1 MDIVRSVVM
10 VVSCCLIFDYH
21 APRLLVAQTPPLTAQ
36 RQPSAEPPRPWNRGS
51 GKANQ
56 CAARCPQ
63 SVQYE
68 RPRHRLL
75 LSLHACQESRQRGM
89 NDIHFHPVEPRTVR
103 LCLTYKF

>member
-36 RQPSAEPPRPWNRGS
+36 RQPSAEPSRPWNRGS

-75 LSLHACQESRQRGM
+75 LSFTPARRAARGG
-89 NDIHFHPVEPRTVR
+89 
-103 LCLTYKF
+103 